1 MINYLPTDCLL
12 HWAMNRLSNNPFF
25 WKLTKLEKHNDG
37 LWSSKT
43 LDLNFYSALTDSV
56 FGQVTLPL
64 GLAGLQD

>member
-1 MINYLPTDCLL
+1 MINYFPTDCLL

-25 WKLTKLEKHNDG
+25 WKLTKLDG

-43 LDLNFYSALTDSV
+43 LDLNFSSALTDYV